1 MFKLDRKSIL
11 IGATAIAS
19 SALLFTGCLPSFS
32 DTKSDKASTSN
43 TKVEIEA
50 SSEAAG
56 PGVYAIKN
64 KTAIDGGVTY
74 VRANGI
80 ETAYHY
86 NQQSTKGV
94 SFGREATANEI
105 KAWDIDALPDGSGLP
120 EGEGSVEEGD
130 ELYEAQC
137 ASCHGDFGSGGNGYP
152 QLTGG
157 NQSKDEN
164 GVVETLKNQRVY
176 GSTDAPKRTIGTY
189 WPVPTTLFTYIRDA
203 MPYAT
208 PKSLTNN
215 EVYAITAYLLAQD
228 GIKIDGVELDE
239 EYVLNAEKLSKVVL
253 PNRNG
258 FYPDID
264 GMNGTDPIENVRAF
278 YADRA
283 NSIGSGTRCMT
294 DCKDPGG
301 LDGKTEASVVKI
313 KYEMADVVPPYTTV
327 RDLPPETDDGS
338 ISKAEKMYNESCK
351 LCHETDM
358 MGAPAVG
365 DIDVWRSLM
374 EQGMDKVVYNA
385 VNGMGGMPAKGGN
398 EDLLPSDVK
407 LIVEWMVDSSKEK
420 H

>member
-1 MFKLDRKSIL
+1 MFKLDRKSML
-11 IGATAIAS
+11 NGTTAFVATAFLLTGCVSDVAS
-19 SALLFTGCLPSFS
+19 STESAATSS
-32 DTKSDKASTSN
+32 SVAVASPHGS
-43 TKVEIEA
+43 
-50 SSEAAG
+50 
-56 PGVYAIKN
+56 YAIKN

-74 VRANGI
+74 VRENGV
-80 ETAYHY
+80 ENAYAY

-94 SFGREATANEI
+94 SFGRVATANEL
-105 KAWDIDALPDGSGLP
+105 KAWDLDALPDGSGLP

-164 GVVETLKNQRVY
+164 GVVITLKNQRVY

-203 MPYAT
+203 MPYAH
-208 PKSLTNN
+208 PKSLSAN
-215 EVYAITAYLLAQD
+215 ETYAITAYLLAQD
-228 GIKIDGVELDE
+228 GIKIDGVAMDE
-239 EYVLNAEKLSKVVL
+239 EFVLNKEKLAKVTL
-253 PNRNG
+253 ANRNG

-264 GMNGTDPIENVRAF
+264 GKNGTDPIENVRAF

-283 NSIGSGTRCMT
+283 ANIGSGTRCMT

-301 LDGKTEASVVKI
+301 KDGKTEPSVVKI
-313 KYEMADVVPPYTTV
+313 GYEMSDVSPAYSTV
-327 RDLPPETDDGS
+327 RDLPPEVENTN
-338 ISKAEKMYNESCK
+338 ISKAEKMYNDSCK
-351 LCHETDM
+351 LCHATDN

-365 DIDVWRSLM
+365 DADVWHSLM
-374 EQGMDKVVYNA
+374 EKGKDKILANA
-385 VNGMGGMPAKGGN
+385 INGLGGMPPKGGN
-398 EDLLPSDVK
+398 MDLSDEDMKS
-407 LIVEWMVDSSKEK
+407 IVDFMIDASVEK